1 VITTRSLE
9 RLAGAL
15 ALFCLA
21 MAALLLGKPSFT
33 NASRPPR
40 GISDPAV
47 AIQVARSMGEVDH
60 ILGEAPSPDREVMRF
75 KERID
80 FVFIGAYTGLF
91 LTLGWLLMR
100 GGGWGW
106 FAGPAAMI
114 CAAGT
119 AAFDVMENFAILRIL
134 DVPLYRMGP
143 QMITAIR
150 SASAAKWDLAGLTLA
165 LLSSYFFRSSRWG
178 VRIIGGLFLLSA
190 AMDFYGLRD
199 NRFLVWQ
206 GLPAVAGMVGIVVFL
221 LGVARG
227 GRNRVKRMALD
238 QN

>member
-1 VITTRSLE
+1 MVSTRHLE
-9 RLAGAL
+9 RLAGAM
-15 ALFCLA
+15 AMFCLA
-21 MAALLLGKPSFT
+21 VAVLLLGKPSFT

-40 GISDPAV
+40 GIADSGV

-75 KERID
+75 KQRID

-91 LTLGWLLMR
+91 FTLASLLMR

-119 AAFDVMENFAILRIL
+119 AVFDVMENLAILRIL

-143 QMITAIR
+143 QMISAIR
-150 SASAAKWDLAGLTLA
+150 SASAAKWNLAGLTLA
-165 LLSSYFFRSSRWG
+165 LLSSYFFRSSKWG
-178 VRIIGGLFLLSA
+178 MRIVGALFLISA
-190 AMDFYGLRD
+190 AMDFYGLHD

-206 GLPAVAGMVGIVVFL
+206 GVPALAAMAGIAVFML
-221 LGVARG
+221 
-227 GRNRVKRMALD
+227 RVLRF
-238 QN
+238 